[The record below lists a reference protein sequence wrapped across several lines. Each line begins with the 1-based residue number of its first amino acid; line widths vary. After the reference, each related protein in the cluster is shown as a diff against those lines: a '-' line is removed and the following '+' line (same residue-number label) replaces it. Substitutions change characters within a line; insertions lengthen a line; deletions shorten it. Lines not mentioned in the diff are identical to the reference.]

1 MGNRLQT
8 SIPRDHCHTETY
20 SGKENSDSPLW
31 HPSLNQST
39 TKKKFQDTIF
49 ALINVTHKNSW
60 YDQLPVKPQ
69 IFRSAGYPKNV
80 SPVAHL
86 MSLRIHVKN
95 IPKWKRRKQNIF
107 SQMISFQHWT
117 LWCNCKTH
125 SRWKLLKR
133 SKVKK
138 KICSIVT
145 LLGMFVMLLLFHLS
159 LGDGQCSWNLN
170 IIKAF
175 QGPLP
180 KKLETSRAKVQTLRK
195 GGEKKSWCQQL
206 VW

>member
-1 MGNRLQT
+1 M
-8 SIPRDHCHTETY
+8 SHTKIL
-20 SGKENSDSPLW
+20 GM
-31 HPSLNQST
+31 
-39 TKKKFQDTIF
+39 I
-49 ALINVTHKNSW
+49 
-60 YDQLPVKPQ
+60 DQLPVKPQ

-138 KICSIVT
+138 KICSIFT

-195 GGEKKSWCQQL
+195 GGEKKIL
-206 VW
+206 VPTTCLIGWKIDHHLIFLSKPVTKRYQIKKKDGTSCKYLKLC